1 MADIHMHRKEISPIQ
16 TKSSRISI
24 ILSLFLPIF
33 LILALFFCLISA
45 SQTLA
50 SSPDPAGTNFNS
62 NGTIYFINSSGQKQA
77 YTSAGAFISY
87 QFNLWKNV
95 VPATSADLALPSG
108 PFVPPQDGSL
118 INDHGTIYAI
128 SKGQRVGFTTAAAFL
143 GLGYSFSNAIPGD
156 TSFLATL
163 KPIAT
168 STQTHPFDT
177 LVNQSGTIYLLTS
190 HGKIGIPNL
199 TSFNSWG
206 YKQSMVVPA
215 NQYDLAIAPTNVL
228 LPQRPAGALSAFTYV
243 ILQGGGLPVTT
254 DLSAPTTP
262 TNLSVSSTTQNTVTL
277 TWTASTD
284 NVGVAGYDIFRNG
297 IQVGTPVLTPT
308 FTDAGLTPST
318 TYAYTVEALDAS
330 GNKSAQ
336 STSISATTQASTVSY
351 GGGGGG
357 GGGGGSTPPADTT
370 PPSVPTGLTVS
381 STTSST
387 VSISWT
393 ASTDNVG
400 VTGYTI
406 FNNGSQVGTSQ
417 TTSYTDSGLSPST
430 NYTYTVLAY
439 DAAANNSTQSSSVQ
453 GTTASSSSQDTTP
466 PSVPTSL
473 TNTTTTSTTE
483 SFSWTA
489 STDNVGVT
497 GYKVFRNGSQIGTS
511 STPSYSDSALNPST
525 QYSYTVSAYDA
536 AGNNSTQSSALSITT
551 QASQQDTTPPTVPTG
566 LASMTTTS
574 TSEQISWSP
583 STDNVGVTGY
593 NVLRNGSQVGTS
605 SATAYTDLELSPST
619 NYSYTVEAYDAA
631 GNTSAQSTALVITT
645 SAPEDVTPPSVPTN
659 LSSSNITQTTLTI
672 SWTASTD
679 DTAVTGYNILRNGTQ
694 LGTSATTSFNDSG
707 LTANTTYTYTVEA
720 YDAASNTSAQSTG
733 LQVTTQ
739 SSSGNAPITMTAN
752 ITGNNFEVL
761 AGSTRQIN
769 VNIFNG
775 STTQCAAGSG
785 ISCTVNWSVA
795 STTGGAS
802 ATFTDPTHT
811 QTSSINAALPT
822 IQVNIGSTAGTCSI
836 SGSIG
841 SYTVSSTATVTVQAQ
856 STDNTNSTASFLFN
870 VCSAPA
876 LTGGLLANG
885 TNPVIVAPAY
895 QQAYKNQPMTL
906 QSWVQ
911 GCVDESVTW
920 SILNQPSGGN
930 GSLIDT
936 ANRDAV
942 FTGSVT
948 GRYTIQA
955 TYSGANCY
963 TGSVSNTAIVYVSP
977 NNLPSYAATPNG
989 TRPTECYD
997 DPALTG
1003 GDYEVGA
1010 EKQYTTIQSTPAANT
1025 LVAGSIIRIWNT
1037 DTTGQNPSIYH
1048 EYYQIH
1054 NTGSA
1059 TQPMIVCGVPDSQGN
1074 LPILDGSNATAQSGT
1089 STGAAAGYGII
1100 SVWGGGYGSGSPY
1113 GYWQSGS
1120 AGPSY
1125 VSITG
1130 LHLEHGSPVYNFTPP
1145 GGGAETPYVDGSSC
1159 LNIRSG
1165 SYIDL
1170 SGNDLDTC
1178 SNSIFTAENG
1188 NSAWASITQ
1197 DITIMGNH
1205 IHGSGIAGDYLD
1217 HQVYL
1222 QSFYLLLQGNLIDN
1236 YLSTAQG
1243 GSIKWRGV
1251 EGIFRYN
1258 DIGPGPYRVF
1268 DMVDNQDA
1276 SQYVTL
1282 DSYLWGG
1289 PSNDNCDWS
1298 PYCEGDTAGATMI
1311 AAYQESAQKD
1321 FVYGNL
1327 IFSGPAQY
1335 AIHYAED
1342 HDSGLADR
1350 NGTLYF
1356 YNNTMDS
1363 AQVVFDTGSAN
1374 GYDPIFP
1381 QRVDAQNNIFWTSG
1395 GDIAFNRYES
1405 LILNAKTNLMHTG
1418 TFSIATPITGGS
1430 YNAGNA
1436 NGWEGGCDYTCQ
1448 WPLTNP
1454 IDPHLYGLN
1463 SANYLSTSTQPYDPT
1478 TMVPPSGSAAIGAGT
1493 ALSGPLAN
1501 MPVRWNYNIATHS
1514 LTPRT
1519 DPLTIG
1525 AEDEG
1530 GQVLGTSSIHLT
1542 QYLVQGS
1549 TGEQVTIL
1557 QQYLHDHGYLSIAP
1571 TGYFGTTTVNAVK
1584 AFQKAHNISQTGTV
1598 GPITR
1603 AAINGS

>member
-1 MADIHMHRKEISPIQ
+1 MHRKEISPIQ
-16 TKSSRISI
+16 TKSSHIPI
-24 ILSLFLPIF
+24 ILSLFLPVF

-77 YTSAGAFISY
+77 YTSSGAFISY

-128 SKGQRVGFTTAAAFL
+128 SKGQRVGFTNASAFL
-143 GLGYSFSNAIPGD
+143 GLGYSFSNAISGD

-168 STQTHPFDT
+168 SSQTHPFDT

-206 YKQSMVVPA
+206 YKQSSIVPA

-228 LPQRPAGALSAFTYV
+228 LPTRPAGALSAFTYV
-243 ILQGGGLPVTT
+243 ILQGGGTT
-254 DLSAPTTP
+254 TLADTVPPTSP
-262 TNLSVSSTTQNTVTL
+262 TGLTIASTTQNTVTL

-308 FTDAGLTPST
+308 FTDAGLSPST
-318 TYAYTVEALDAS
+318 TYAYTVEAFDAS

-336 STSISATTQASTVSY
+336 STSISVTTQAAAISY
-351 GGGGGG
+351 GGGGG

-370 PPSVPTGLTVS
+370 PPSVPTGLASMTTT
-381 STTSST
+381 STTEQ
-387 VSISWT
+387 ISWSP
-393 ASTDNVG
+393 STDNVG

-406 FNNGSQVGTSQ
+406 FNNGSQVGTS
-417 TTSYTDSGLSPST
+417 ST
-430 NYTYTVLAY
+430 
-439 DAAANNSTQSSSVQ
+439 
-453 GTTASSSSQDTTP
+453 
-466 PSVPTSL
+466 
-473 TNTTTTSTTE
+473 
-483 SFSWTA
+483 
-489 STDNVGVT
+489 
-497 GYKVFRNGSQIGTS
+497 
-511 STPSYSDSALNPST
+511 
-525 QYSYTVSAYDA
+525 
-536 AGNNSTQSSALSITT
+536 
-551 QASQQDTTPPTVPTG
+551 
-566 LASMTTTS
+566 
-574 TSEQISWSP
+574 
-583 STDNVGVTGY
+583 
-593 NVLRNGSQVGTS
+593 
-605 SATAYTDLELSPST
+605 TAYTDLELSPST

-739 SSSGNAPITMTAN
+739 SSGGSAPITMAAN
-752 ITGNNFEVL
+752 ITGYGFEVL

-769 VNIFNG
+769 TQISNG
-775 STTQCAAGSG
+775 STTPCVAVSG
-785 ISCTVNWSVA
+785 VNCTVNWSVA
-795 STTGGAS
+795 STTGGAQ

-841 SYTVSSTATVTVQAQ
+841 AYTVSSTATVTVQAQ

-870 VCSAPA
+870 VCSPPT
-876 LTGGLLANG
+876 LTDGLLANG

-895 QQAYKNQPMTL
+895 QQAYKNQSMTL

-920 SILNQPSGGN
+920 SIVSQPSGGN

-936 ANRDAV
+936 ANRDTV

-1025 LVAGSIIRIWNT
+1025 LVPGSIIRIWNT
-1037 DTTGQNPSIYH
+1037 DTTGQNPSIYN

-1074 LPILDGSNATAQSGT
+1074 LPIIDGSNATGQAGT
-1089 STGAAAGYGII
+1089 SIYAAGYGII
-1100 SVWGGGYGSGSPY
+1100 SVWGGGYGNGSPY

-1130 LHLEHGSPVYNFTPP
+1130 LHLEHGSPIYNFTPP
-1145 GGGAETPYVDGSSC
+1145 GGGAETPYGDGSAC
-1159 LNIRSG
+1159 LSIRSG

-1178 SNSIFTAENG
+1178 SNSIFTAENA

-1205 IHGSGIAGDYLD
+1205 IHGSGIANDFLD

-1243 GSIKWRGV
+1243 CDVKWRGV

-1258 DIGPGPYRVF
+1258 YIASGAARVF

-1276 SQYVTL
+1276 GTYIDLGAYLGWATL
-1282 DSYLWGG
+1282 YYD
-1289 PSNDNCDWS
+1289 
-1298 PYCEGDTAGATMI
+1298 GDTAGASMI
-1311 AAYQESAQKD
+1311 TAYQESAQKD

-1327 IFSGPAQY
+1327 IFGSSAQY

-1342 HDSGLADR
+1342 HDSGMADR
-1350 NGTLYF
+1350 IGTLYF

-1374 GYDPIFP
+1374 GNDPIFP
-1381 QRVDAQNNIFWTSG
+1381 QRVDAQDNIFWTSRSE
-1395 GDIAFNRYES
+1395 IAFNRYES
-1405 LILNAKTNLMHTG
+1405 LILNAKTNLMNTG

-1430 YNAGNA
+1430 YNGHAA
-1436 NGWEGGCDYTCQ
+1436 NGWQVGCDYTCQ

-1454 IDPHLYGLN
+1454 IDPHLYGLS

-1478 TMVPPSGSAAIGAGT
+1478 TMIPPSGSAAIAAGT
-1493 ALSGPLAN
+1493 ALSGTLST
-1501 MPVRWNYNIATHS
+1501 MPVRWNYNVATSS

-1542 QYLVQGS
+1542 QYLVLGS

-1557 QQYLHDHGYLSIAP
+1557 QQYLHNHGYLSINP
-1571 TGYFGTTTVNAVK
+1571 TGYFGTATVNAVK

-1598 GPITR
+1598 GPLTR